1 MMQTTAGEIFEFLK
15 LMAPLELQ
23 MDFDNA
29 GFLVGDRGRRV
40 EKALLALDATS
51 EVIDEAIDFGAD
63 MIITHHPLIWN
74 AMKSLTTDDIMQR
87 RVMKLVKNN
96 ISLVSMHTNLDIADG
111 GVNDAFAAALG
122 LEDPGPLGDPE
133 GLCRVGYLSSPMPL
147 QDFACKVCRD
157 LHANGVRYAG
167 CGKMVHRVAVGGG
180 ACADYVHHAIT
191 AGCDTFV
198 TADLS
203 YHQFLDAEGMGINLI
218 DAGHF
223 PTEDPVCARLV
234 SYLTDRFP
242 ELTVFK
248 SASHREVIQYCVEGE

>member
-1 MMQTTAGEIFEFLK
+1 MMQTTAGEIFELLK

-96 ISLVSMHTNLDIADG
+96 ISLVSMHTNL
-111 GVNDAFAAALG
+111 
-122 LEDPGPLGDPE
+122 
-133 GLCRVGYLSSPMPL
+133 SPMCGA
-147 QDFACKVCRD
+147 ACR
-157 LHANGVRYAG
+157 R
-167 CGKMVHRVAVGGG
+167 
-180 ACADYVHHAIT
+180 
-191 AGCDTFV
+191 
-198 TADLS
+198 
-203 YHQFLDAEGMGINLI
+203 
-218 DAGHF
+218 
-223 PTEDPVCARLV
+223 
-234 SYLTDRFP
+234 
-242 ELTVFK
+242 
-248 SASHREVIQYCVEGE
+248 

>member
-1 MMQTTAGEIFEFLK
+1 LK

-111 GVNDAFAAALG
+111 GVNDVLLSLLGADLISALDEDGCGRVGQLREPTDMAHFLPFCKAALRTNG
-122 LEDPGPLGDPE
+122 L
-133 GLCRVGYLSSPMPL
+133 
-147 QDFACKVCRD
+147 
-157 LHANGVRYAG
+157 RYYDAG
-167 CGKMVHRVAVGGG
+167 RPVERLAVMGG
-180 ACADYVHHAIT
+180 AGGASLERAYEL
-191 AGCDTFV
+191 GCDTYL
-198 TADLS
+198 TSDIK
-203 YHQFLDAEGMGINLI
+203 YDQFLTARELGINLI
-218 DAGHF
+218 DGDHF
-223 PTEDPVCARLV
+223 CTENPVIYALHERLSLAFPGVELRV
-234 SYLTDRFP
+234 SQRHDQTAQF
-242 ELTVFK
+242 
-248 SASHREVIQYCVEGE
+248 A

>member
-87 RVMKLVKNN
+87 RVMKLVKND
-96 ISLVSMHTNLDIADG
+96 ISLISMHTNLDIADG
-111 GVNDAFAAALG
+111 GVNDVLLSLLGADLICALDEDGCGRVGQLREPTDMAHFLPFCKAMLRTNG
-122 LEDPGPLGDPE
+122 LRWLGDRYRRGHR
-133 GLCRVGYLSSPMPL
+133 GLLCGAVRRDRRRAARAYLCGAGAAFCYDGGRPL
-147 QDFACKVCRD
+147 SVPVRGRSLSADT
-157 LHANGVRYAG
+157 HARRGRAVRYLRRAP
-167 CGKMVHRVAVGGG
+167 A
-180 ACADYVHHAIT
+180 
-191 AGCDTFV
+191 
-198 TADLS
+198 
-203 YHQFLDAEGMGINLI
+203 FL
-218 DAGHF
+218 
-223 PTEDPVCARLV
+223 
-234 SYLTDRFP
+234 
-242 ELTVFK
+242 
-248 SASHREVIQYCVEGE
+248 

>member
-29 GFLVGDRGRRV
+29 GFLVGDRGRCV

-111 GVNDAFAAALG
+111 GVKDVYKRQG
-122 LEDPGPLGDPE
+122 LSRHTG
-133 GLCRVGYLSSPMPL
+133 CRR
-147 QDFACKVCRD
+147 DDRCRSGF
-157 LHANGVRYAG
+157 H
-167 CGKMVHRVAVGGG
+167 GG
-180 ACADYVHHAIT
+180 AVRP
-191 AGCDTFV
+191 
-198 TADLS
+198 L
-203 YHQFLDAEGMGINLI
+203 
-218 DAGHF
+218 
-223 PTEDPVCARLV
+223 
-234 SYLTDRFP
+234 
-242 ELTVFK
+242 
-248 SASHREVIQYCVEGE
+248 

>member
-111 GVNDAFAAALG
+111 GVNDVLLSLLGADLISALD
-122 LEDPGPLGDPE
+122 EDGCG
-133 GLCRVGYLSSPMPL
+133 RVGQLRADGHGALSAVL
-147 QDFACKVCRD
+147 QGCAQDKRPALLRRRASGRAACRHGRRGRLKPG
-157 LHANGVRYAG
+157 A
-167 CGKMVHRVAVGGG
+167 RV
-180 ACADYVHHAIT
+180 
-191 AGCDTFV
+191 
-198 TADLS
+198 
-203 YHQFLDAEGMGINLI
+203 
-218 DAGHF
+218 
-223 PTEDPVCARLV
+223 
-234 SYLTDRFP
+234 
-242 ELTVFK
+242 
-248 SASHREVIQYCVEGE
+248 

>member
-1 MMQTTAGEIFEFLK
+1 MQTTAGEIFQFLK

-51 EVIDEAIDFGAD
+51 EVINEAIDFGAD

-111 GVNDAFAAALG
+111 GVNDVLLSLLG
-122 LEDPGPLGDPE
+122 
-133 GLCRVGYLSSPMPL
+133 
-147 QDFACKVCRD
+147 
-157 LHANGVRYAG
+157 
-167 CGKMVHRVAVGGG
+167 
-180 ACADYVHHAIT
+180 
-191 AGCDTFV
+191 
-198 TADLS
+198 ADLIS
-203 YHQFLDAEGMGINLI
+203 ARAD
-218 DAGHF
+218 GHGALSA
-223 PTEDPVCARLV
+223 VLQGCAQDKRTALLRRRASGRAACRHGRRGRLKPGARV
-234 SYLTDRFP
+234 
-242 ELTVFK
+242 
-248 SASHREVIQYCVEGE
+248 

>member
-87 RVMKLVKNN
+87 RVMKLVKND
-96 ISLVSMHTNLDIADG
+96 ISLISMHKSRYCRRRRERRAAVSAGSGSDMRTGRGRLRPRRPAARADG
-111 GVNDAFAAALG
+111 HGALSAV
-122 LEDPGPLGDPE
+122 LQ
-133 GLCRVGYLSSPMPL
+133 GYA
-147 QDFACKVCRD
+147 QDKRPA
-157 LHANGVRYAG
+157 L
-167 CGKMVHRVAVGGG
+167 
-180 ACADYVHHAIT
+180 
-191 AGCDTFV
+191 
-198 TADLS
+198 L
-203 YHQFLDAEGMGINLI
+203 
-218 DAGHF
+218 
-223 PTEDPVCARLV
+223 
-234 SYLTDRFP
+234 
-242 ELTVFK
+242 
-248 SASHREVIQYCVEGE
+248 